1 MKKFLSIALA
11 LVMVCALMVPA
22 FAAEITGNGTQVVG
36 SPAEVVIKTSTK
48 RDTNNDGKIDD
59 DDEDAA
65 NFVVT
70 VPADTVIPW
79 GTASTDVGYTVESH
93 LMRGQAVQVTVAGS
107 GTMKTDPAN
116 GEVYEIAYTL
126 DGAVSFKA
134 ASPVVY
140 GTADEPGV
148 KQALNVLVADDDW
161 NRAVV
166 EEYSDT
172 LTYTAEVATL

>member
-36 SPAEVVIKTSTK
+36 SPAEVVIKTSTQK
-48 RDTNNDGKIDD
+48 ETG
-59 DDEDAA
+59 EDAA

-70 VPADTVIPW
+70 IPADTVIPW

-93 LMRGQAVQVTVAGS
+93 LMRGQAVQVTVAGTGS
-107 GTMKTDPAN
+107 MKTDPAK

-172 LTYTAEVATL
+172 LTYTAEVVAL

>member
-22 FAAEITGNGTQVVG
+22 FAAEITGDSTQVVG
-36 SPAEVVIKTSTK
+36 SPAEVVIKTSTLK
-48 RDTNNDGKIDD
+48 DTDGDGKGDTSA
-59 DDEDAA
+59 ES
-65 NFVVT
+65 FTVVI
-70 VPADTVIPW
+70 PADTVIPW

-93 LMRGQAVQVTVAGS
+93 LTRNKQVTVTVAGS
-107 GTMKTDPAN
+107 GSMKTVD
-116 GEVYEIAYTL
+116 GKYTLAYTL
-126 DGAVSFKA
+126 DGATAYA
-134 ASPVVY
+134 AGAEVVY

-166 EEYSDT
+166 EEYSDI
-172 LTYTAEVATL
+172 LTYTAAVVAL